1 MRTRSFR
8 GALLAMVVAAAVAA
22 GPAAWARD
30 ETFPFRADKA
40 RLAADPHTVVVSGT
54 YSCGPL
60 DLDVVGGGGSV
71 ELTVS
76 QGQVQGFGYAPVEVC
91 DGSAKAFQGEVT
103 TFGQPVFKR
112 GGATLIAG
120 GQIRG
125 QRDGQDVTLVPTP
138 RRQRITI
145 TRG

>member
-22 GPAAWARD
+22 GPAAWALD

-40 RLAADPHTVVVSGT
+40 RLAADRHTVVVSGT
-54 YSCGPL
+54 YSCGPV

-71 ELTVS
+71 ELTVR

-91 DGSAKAFQGEVT
+91 DGSAKAFQAEVT

-138 RRQRITI
+138 RRQHITI
-145 TRG
+145 IHG